1 MGLAGFLYKRS
12 VKFVTSYTGMYKS
25 PISAKFTDYT
35 NTAWLKIVQ
44 IKLGILLD
52 REAGWISFYR
62 WLINHSVCIMK
73 FRYIWDS
80 RGNQKTDF
88 MELVDLSIVWKFNPY
103 SIYYM
108 WAQTN
113 GESSWNHPLSGMEHA
128 MVDGTVWWQDTE
140 TTYRLVQQLGGW
152 FSESWETSGLEL
164 QVWWIRTEQNLPKL
178 CGQKRS

>member
-62 WLINHSVCIMK
+62 
-73 FRYIWDS
+73 
-80 RGNQKTDF
+80 
-88 MELVDLSIVWKFNPY
+88 
-103 SIYYM
+103 
-108 WAQTN
+108 
-113 GESSWNHPLSGMEHA
+113 
-128 MVDGTVWWQDTE
+128 
-140 TTYRLVQQLGGW
+140 
-152 FSESWETSGLEL
+152 
-164 QVWWIRTEQNLPKL
+164 
-178 CGQKRS
+178 